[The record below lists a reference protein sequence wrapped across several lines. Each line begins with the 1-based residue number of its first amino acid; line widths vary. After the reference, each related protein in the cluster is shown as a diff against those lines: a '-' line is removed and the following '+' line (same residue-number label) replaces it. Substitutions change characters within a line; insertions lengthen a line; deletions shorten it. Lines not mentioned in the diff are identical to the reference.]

1 MATATPLKDIQL
13 PVVSALEI
21 DVAPFGYLLGVTDTS
36 ALTETDFY
44 HGSVKLLKPGPFKSD
59 DDTTLSI
66 ARIDP
71 RANEVTWMER
81 HFKHTQAFL
90 PLGGKGYVVVAAP
103 PNDAEL
109 PDIDQV
115 LAIRFP
121 GDMGFMMHVGTW
133 HEFPFA
139 VQPNTDV
146 VVILRNETNRD
157 LKQLKDAEAEGEDL
171 QKRNIRARLGL
182 NLSFSA

>member
-1 MATATPLKDIQL
+1 MAEAARLEEIPVPL
-13 PVVSALEI
+13 VSALEM
-21 DVAPFGYLLGVTDTS
+21 DVSPFGYLLGVTEPSDLAETS
-36 ALTETDFY
+36 FY
-44 HGSVKLLKPGPFKSD
+44 QGAVKLLNPGPFESD

-66 ARIDP
+66 ARVSP
-71 RANEVTWMER
+71 RVNEVTWMER

-103 PNDAEL
+103 PNEAEL
-109 PDIDQV
+109 PDIDRAV
-115 LAIRFP
+115 AIQFP
-121 GDMGFMMHVGTW
+121 GNMGFMMHVGTW

-139 VQPNTDV
+139 LEPDTDV

-157 LKQLKDAEAEGEDL
+157 LTQLKDDEAEGEDL

-182 NLSFSA
+182 NLTFNA

>member
-1 MATATPLKDIQL
+1 MAEAATFRDYELPLI
-13 PVVSALEI
+13 SALDI
-21 DVAPFGYLLGVTDTS
+21 DISPFGVLLGVTDPH
-36 ALTETDFY
+36 AMAKTDYY
-44 HGSVKLLKPGPFKSD
+44 HGAVRLLKPGQFQSD
-59 DDTTLSI
+59 DDTALSI
-66 ARIDP
+66 ARVDP
-71 RANEVTWMER
+71 RANEVIWMER

-115 LAIRFP
+115 MAIQFP
-121 GDMGFMMHVGTW
+121 GNMGFMMHVGTW

-139 VQPNTDV
+139 LEPATDV

-157 LKQLKDAEAEGEDL
+157 LKQLKNAEAQGEDL

-182 NLSFSA
+182 NLTFNC

>member
-1 MATATPLKDIQL
+1 MTDAASLQVKQVPL
-13 PVVSALEI
+13 VSALDI
-21 DVAPFGYLLGVTDTS
+21 DVAPFGYLLGVTDPD

-44 HGSVKLLKPGPFKSD
+44 HGAVKLLKPGTFQSD
-59 DDTTLSI
+59 DDTALSI
-66 ARIDP
+66 ARVDP

-103 PNDAEL
+103 PGDDEL
-109 PDIDQV
+109 PDIEKV

-139 VQPNTDV
+139 LEPATDV

-182 NLSFSA
+182 NLTFSL

>member
-1 MATATPLKDIQL
+1 MSHATALKDIEL
-13 PVVSALEI
+13 PVVSALDI
-21 DVAPFGYLLGVTDTS
+21 DVSPLGYLLGITPD
-36 ALTETDFY
+36 AQLTETGFY
-44 HGSVKLLKPGPFKSD
+44 HGAVKLLKPGPFKSD

-66 ARIDP
+66 ARVDP
-71 RANEVTWMER
+71 RVNEVTWMER

-90 PLGGKGYVVVAAP
+90 PLGGKDYVVVMAP
-103 PNDAEL
+103 PNDKEL
-109 PDIDQV
+109 PDIDQT

-121 GDMGFMMHVGTW
+121 GDVGFMMHVGTW

-139 VQPNTDV
+139 VKPATDV

-157 LKQLKDAEAEGEDL
+157 LHQLKDDEAEGEDL

-182 NLSFSA
+182 NLKFTP

>member
-1 MATATPLKDIQL
+1 MAEAAAVENLVVPL
-13 PVVSALEI
+13 VSALNI
-21 DVAPFGYLLGVTDTS
+21 DLAPFGYLLGIPDG
-36 ALTETDFY
+36 ADLAETDFY
-44 HGSVKLLKPGPFKSD
+44 EGSVKLLQPGPFESD

-71 RANEVTWMER
+71 RANEVIWMER

-103 PNDAEL
+103 PNDKVL
-109 PDIDQV
+109 PDIDRTV
-115 LAIRFP
+115 AIQFP

-139 VQPNTDV
+139 LEKATDV

-157 LKQLKDAEAEGEDL
+157 LTQLKDAEAEGEDL

-182 NLSFSA
+182 NLTFTA

>member
-1 MATATPLKDIQL
+1 MTETAALRDQQVPLVCALDIDL
-13 PVVSALEI
+13 S
-21 DVAPFGYLLGVTDTS
+21 PFGCLMGVTDPS
-36 ALTETDFY
+36 AMTKTDFY
-44 HGSVKLLKPGPFKSD
+44 HGAVKLLKPGIFQSD
-59 DDTTLSI
+59 DDTALSI
-66 ARIDP
+66 ARVDP

-81 HFKHTQAFL
+81 HFKHTQVFL
-90 PLGGKGYVVVAAP
+90 PLGGREYVVVAAP

-115 LAIRFP
+115 MAIHFP
-121 GDMGFMMHVGTW
+121 GNMGFMMHVGTW

-139 VQPNTDV
+139 LEHNTDV

-182 NLSFSA
+182 NLTFSR

>member
-1 MATATPLKDIQL
+1 MAHAAALQDIEI
-13 PVVSALEI
+13 PVVSALDI
-21 DVAPFGYLLGVTDTS
+21 DISPFGYLVGVSDAS
-36 ALTETDFY
+36 ALAETDFY
-44 HGSVKLLKPGPFKSD
+44 HGAVKLLKPGPFQSD

-66 ARIDP
+66 ARVDP
-71 RANEVTWMER
+71 RPNEVVWMER

-103 PNDAEL
+103 PNAAEL
-109 PDIDQV
+109 PDVDRA
-115 LAIRFP
+115 LAIHFP
-121 GDMGFMMHVGTW
+121 GHMGFMMHVGTW

-139 VQPNTDV
+139 LENNTDV

-157 LKQLKDAEAEGEDL
+157 LKQLKDNEAEGEDL

-182 NLSFSA
+182 NLTFSP

>member
-1 MATATPLKDIQL
+1 MAEAAALNTRQVPL
-13 PVVSALEI
+13 VSALDI
-21 DVAPFGYLLGVTDTS
+21 DISPLGTLLGVTDPD
-36 ALTETDFY
+36 AMVKTDFY
-44 HGSVKLLKPGPFKSD
+44 HGAVRLLKPGHFKSD
-59 DDTTLSI
+59 DDTALSI
-66 ARIDP
+66 ARVDP
-71 RANEVTWMER
+71 RANEVIWMER

-90 PLGGKGYVVVAAP
+90 PLGGKSYVVVAAP

-115 LAIRFP
+115 MAIHFP
-121 GDMGFMMHVGTW
+121 GNMGFMMHVGTW

-139 VQPNTDV
+139 LQPATDV

-157 LKQLKDAEAEGEDL
+157 LKQLNNAEAEGEDL

-182 NLSFSA
+182 NLTFRC